1 MRIFPEMWASTLWPF
16 SNSTRNIAFGSDSTI
31 VPSRTIAS
39 SFGFG
44 SGFSL
49 LLSRGFRGAGFG
61 YDSGCID
68 CNWKV
73 VRIGSDDRTTIST
86 LGYCW
91 CCTAGTDNRAWG
103 QADS

>member
-1 MRIFPEMWASTLWPF
+1 MRIFPEMWANTLWPF

-44 SGFSL
+44 SVFSL
-49 LLSRGFRGAGFG
+49 QESG
-61 YDSGCID
+61 YDSGCSD

-73 VRIGSDDRTTIST
+73 VRIDGDDRTTIST

-91 CCTAGTDNRAWG
+91 CCTAGTDNRTWG